1 MKVLEV
7 IGFTMMFAG
16 AGSYDAIGFLGGLI
30 AIAGGLI
37 LAACAHKEEMNKEE
51 RRQRARRYS

>member
-1 MKVLEV
+1 MRVLEV

-37 LAACAHKEEMNKEE
+37 MAVCAQKEEMDKE
-51 RRQRARRYS
+51 RRRKRARRYS